1 MKKEEFL
8 ATARKIATETHTRYE
23 LGGVGQY
30 RDGVF
35 LFDCCGLPKSIIW
48 GFDFDKN
55 ASRGGAIY
63 KSNGLDDVG
72 ANRLFEEYCY
82 DISDNMSITE
92 PGELVWMDGHIGIYD
107 KDLKII
113 EATSDGNNDVQITT
127 MDYDGRRFVNG
138 YQVLHWEKHGKFK
151 CVEYSTPEYKFKKG
165 DIVILNGWLHET
177 NSSEQCVGEYHDYVW
192 TITDIKDGEYPYQL
206 NNIGWCREKY
216 LTPYASDDFK
226 QKYEKEALTSKDL
239 EKQVDQ
245 LKKEK
250 ENLQAKIEK
259 AIKCLK

>member
-1 MKKEEFL
+1 MQKQQFID
-8 ATARKIATETHTRYE
+8 TAVKIATETPTRYE

-30 RDGVF
+30 RDDAF
-35 LFDCCGLPKSIIW
+35 LFDCVGLIKSIIW

-82 DISDNMSITE
+82 DKSDNMSITE

-138 YQVLHWEKHGKFK
+138 YQVLRWTHHGKFK

-206 NNIGWCREKY
+206 NNVGWCREKY

-226 QKYEKEALTSKDL
+226 QKYEEQSLKNKDL
-239 EKQVDQ
+239 EKQVDNLQ
-245 LKKEK
+245 GKINKAM
-250 ENLQAKIEK
+250 ENLK
-259 AIKCLK
+259 